1 MSAMVNCVL
10 AVTIVLLAACGPTP
24 EQQAA
29 MAAAQRAD
37 DQNRCVGYGFAP
49 STNAFASCMMTTAAQ
64 RDAQQAAD
72 RRAAAAQQA
81 ATDRQSAAIKAR
93 KDAADRDAWDRTTH
107 QGAYSGYSS
116 SAPAWS
122 PPQFP
127 TSSSSTPVD
136 AVRNSIQDDM
146 DRMEHAGTLSQ

>member
-1 MSAMVNCVL
+1 MRAITASVFAIT
-10 AVTIVLLAACGPTP
+10 AFLAACGPTP

-29 MAAAQRAD
+29 MAAAQRAN
-37 DQNRCVGYGFAP
+37 DQNRCIGYGFQP
-49 STNAFASCMMTTAAQ
+49 STDAFASCMMTTASQ

-81 ATDRQSAAIKAR
+81 ASDRQNAAIQAR
-93 KDAADRDAWDRTTH
+93 KDAADQDAWDRTTH
-107 QGAYSGYSS
+107 QGAYANSS
-116 SAPAWS
+116 SSTPSYS

-127 TSSSSTPVD
+127 ASSSNPVD
-136 AVRNSIQDDM
+136 AVRSSIQDDM

>member
-1 MSAMVNCVL
+1 
-10 AVTIVLLAACGPTP
+10 
-24 EQQAA
+24 

-37 DQNRCVGYGFAP
+37 DQNRCIGYGFQP
-49 STNAFASCMMTTAAQ
+49 STDAFASCMMTTASQ
-64 RDAQQAAD
+64 RQAQQAAD

-81 ATDRQSAAIKAR
+81 ATDRQNAAIQAR
-93 KDAADRDAWDRTTH
+93 KDAADRDAWDRTTQ
-107 QGAYSGYSS
+107 QGAYANSS
-116 SAPAWS
+116 PSTPAWS

-127 TSSSSTPVD
+127 TSPPSNPVD

>member
-1 MSAMVNCVL
+1 MSAVANKFL
-10 AVTIVLLAACGPTP
+10 AITVILLAACGPTP

-37 DQNRCVGYGFAP
+37 DQNRCIGYGFQP
-49 STNAFASCMMTTAAQ
+49 STDAFASCMMTTASQ
-64 RDAQQAAD
+64 RQAQQAAD

-81 ATDRQSAAIKAR
+81 ATDRQNAAIKAR
-93 KDAADRDAWDRTTH
+93 KDAADQDAWDRTTH
-107 QGAYSGYSS
+107 QGAYSDTSS
-116 SAPAWS
+116 SAAAWS
-122 PPQFP
+122 PPQYP
-127 TSSSSTPVD
+127 TPASANPVD

>member
-1 MSAMVNCVL
+1 MTAMANCVL
-10 AVTIVLLAACGPTP
+10 AVTIILLAACGPTP

-37 DQNRCVGYGFAP
+37 DQNRCIGYGFAP
-49 STNAFASCMMTTAAQ
+49 STDAFASCMMTTASQ
-64 RDAQQAAD
+64 REAQQAAD

-81 ATDRQSAAIKAR
+81 ATDRQNAAIQAR

-107 QGAYSGYSS
+107 QGAYSDYSS
-116 SAPAWS
+116 GAPAYS

-127 TSSSSTPVD
+127 ASSSSTPVD